1 MAIKVAIVED
11 DTKVRGSIAML
22 INGAPGYTCAAS
34 YPNAEAALKQ
44 IPSDAPDI
52 VLMDINLPQM
62 SGIEC
67 AAKLKAARKS
77 LLIVMLT
84 SYEDSELIFQSLRAG
99 ASGYLLKRSTPSE
112 ILEALNDV
120 HRGGSPMSSSIA
132 RKVVDYFQREA
143 AAGVRGAAQTPP
155 EGSNLSEREVEILG
169 WLAQG
174 YQYKEIGDKLSIS
187 AFTVRNHLRN
197 ICEKLQ
203 VRSRTEA
210 IVKFLNKE
218 FSR

>member
-1 MAIKVAIVED
+1 MPIKVAIVED
-11 DTKVRGSIAML
+11 DSKVRGSLAML
-22 INGAPGYTCAAS
+22 INGAPGFACVAT

-44 IPSDAPDI
+44 VPADLPDI
-52 VLMDINLPQM
+52 VLMDINLPKM

-67 AAKLKAARKS
+67 AARLKAERKS

-99 ASGYLLKRSTPSE
+99 AGGYLLKRSAPLE
-112 ILEALNDV
+112 ILEALQDV

-132 RKVVDYFQREA
+132 RKVVSYFQEEGGPEEKKDA
-143 AAGVRGAAQTPP
+143 ETPP
-155 EGSNLSEREVEILG
+155 EGSHLSEREVEILG
-169 WLAQG
+169 LLAQG
-174 YQYKEIGDKLSIS
+174 YQYKEIGSKLAIS

-210 IVKFLNKE
+210 IVKFLGKE
-218 FSR
+218 FLR